1 MSLSEP
7 VLCRQWPD
15 NLSSSSGSWFIRLLL
30 TQCWLTPGHWSTL
43 KTILLIDILKY
54 LLMMRLVW
62 CNKRELVLSS
72 VLKCWH
78 LPPSLCFQPP
88 EEIYSAG
95 DSIVIKFRSDDT
107 INKKGFHVRYT
118 STKFQD
124 TLHSRK
130 KWPLVAGRGR
140 AGPRGKRK
148 GPRGRASPI
157 ARSPPAAKNTQT
169 RRTSRKNANRTSVV
183 HRGSGIPYWLWG
195 VKPFRSRPCFYLFLI
210 ITLRARCGGGRGV
223 ECIQLLDTNI
233 GAKSKGIIVW
243 EGGCSWSATGNPPFF
258 HLSWAKSAFEKHKYT
273 EELLQEN
280 RAVNQTS
287 HLCNSWIEEVRNE
300 WSRAFGT
307 GFLTGFPTLKREIY
321 RCTVGKQ
328 PSLLDIIGIACS

>member
-1 MSLSEP
+1 
-7 VLCRQWPD
+7 
-15 NLSSSSGSWFIRLLL
+15 
-30 TQCWLTPGHWSTL
+30 
-43 KTILLIDILKY
+43 
-54 LLMMRLVW
+54 MRLVW

-157 ARSPPAAKNTQT
+157 ARNPPAAKNTQT

-210 ITLRARCGGGRGV
+210 ITLGARCGGGRGV

-233 GAKSKGIIVW
+233 GVKSNGIIVR
-243 EGGCSWSATGNPPFF
+243 EGGRSWSATGTPPFF
-258 HLSWAKSAFEKHKYT
+258 SSFMSQECVWKTQIHWGTPAGEPSSQPNQSSVQQWDRGSEKWAEQGIQDGVPRRFSNLETWDLPLHCGGN
-273 EELLQEN
+273 N
-280 RAVNQTS
+280 R
-287 HLCNSWIEEVRNE
+287 L
-300 WSRAFGT
+300 
-307 GFLTGFPTLKREIY
+307 FLTLLALLVHKESCWPLWAGFFVVTWAND
-321 RCTVGKQ
+321 TVCQRDACGTARRKCGCDGTSICNN
-328 PSLLDIIGIACS
+328 SLFPGQ